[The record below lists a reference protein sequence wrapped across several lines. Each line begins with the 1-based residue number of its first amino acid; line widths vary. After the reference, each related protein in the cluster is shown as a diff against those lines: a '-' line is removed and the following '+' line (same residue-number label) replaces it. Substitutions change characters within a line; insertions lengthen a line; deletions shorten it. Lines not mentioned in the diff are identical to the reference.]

1 MTVIMEQTQC
11 HTIVIDVNSIRL
23 RCFLCVNIGFH
34 HFKQIHTDSL
44 HFLFDGVVFSPLC
57 IGYGEN
63 RKKQANGMTS
73 RFQKHDKNLI
83 VCYYENRKT

>member
-1 MTVIMEQTQC
+1 MTVIVERAQR
-11 HTIVIDVNSIRL
+11 HAIVVDIDSIHL
-23 RCFLCVNIGFH
+23 RCFPCVDACFH

-44 HFLFDGVVFSPLC
+44 HFLFDGAVFSPLC

-73 RFQKHDKNLI
+73 RFQK
-83 VCYYENRKT
+83 T

>member
-1 MTVIMEQTQC
+1 MTVIVERTQC
-11 HTIVIDVNSIRL
+11 HAMVVDVDSIRL
-23 RCFLCVNIGFH
+23 RYFLCVDIGFH

-73 RFQKHDKNLI
+73 CFQK
-83 VCYYENRKT
+83 T